1 MTSGTRLRLATC
13 VLALAPR
20 IAPAAELDPD
30 ALLARLARPAP
41 DATTFVEVR
50 YSSLLTKPLVAS
62 GQLELSEDAAL
73 VRRVTEP
80 YRETTVL
87 RGEQVQVEREGAK
100 ARSFSLDRA
109 PELRGMLASF
119 GALLRGDRASLERY
133 FEVSV
138 LGTEARWRIDLVPRD
153 AKLARR
159 LAIIRVDGAND
170 RPRCFTLAEPD
181 DDASIVTLGVQD
193 RTALPATLDRRAL
206 EAWCAGEA
214 ER

>member
-1 MTSGTRLRLATC
+1 MLAQ
-13 VLALAPR
+13 
-20 IAPAAELDPD
+20 
-30 ALLARLARPAP
+30 LARPAP

-50 YSSLLTKPLVAS
+50 YSALLTKPLVAS
-62 GQLELSEDAAL
+62 GQLELREDGAL

-80 YRETTVL
+80 YRETTAL
-87 RGEQVQVEREGAK
+87 RGEQVLVEREGAK

-119 GALLRGDRASLERY
+119 GSLLRGDRASLERY

-153 AKLARR
+153 PKLARR
-159 LAIIRVDGAND
+159 LAIIRVDGAGD
-170 RPRCFTLAEPD
+170 RPHCFTLAEPD

-193 RTALPATLDRRAL
+193 RTALPETLDRRAL
-206 EAWCAGEA
+206 EAWCAGEPQ
-214 ER
+214 R